1 MFVFET
7 VIVAFSMFSAIP
19 MPGIRWN
26 DQNMKYSLCAFPLIG
41 AVIALLMAGAAF
53 VTRLTG
59 CPPLVRGAVFCLI
72 PFAVTGGIHLDG
84 FADTADAQA
93 SHQDREKK
101 LQILKDGVST
111 DYSEEFATEILSC
124 DEITATA
131 DMKMGDAEADA
142 WGCDLTHEY
151 VNINADYRS

>member
-1 MFVFET
+1 MFVLET

-72 PFAVTGGIHLDG
+72 PF
-84 FADTADAQA
+84 
-93 SHQDREKK
+93 
-101 LQILKDGVST
+101 
-111 DYSEEFATEILSC
+111 
-124 DEITATA
+124 
-131 DMKMGDAEADA
+131 
-142 WGCDLTHEY
+142 
-151 VNINADYRS
+151 